1 MITTTTDALVYDPE
15 DHDTIM
21 NPHALF
27 RRMRDEA
34 PLYHR
39 EEQDFWAVSRFD
51 DAKEVLLNRETFP
64 SYRGVT
70 LDILRSGMEFPGTL
84 IFEDQPSHTIHRALL
99 SRVFTPRRV
108 STLEPEIRSL
118 SAELIDPLVGS
129 ERFDVVGEV
138 ASIVPMRVIGMLL
151 GIPADEQV
159 RLRDH
164 ILGTRDMRD
173 NGEITLEQSLS
184 GSLFVEF
191 IDSRIENPRDDIMTQ
206 LLNAEFENEHGQKA
220 RLSRD
225 ELLAYVN
232 IIDSAGNE
240 TTRILIGW
248 AMKLLAEY
256 PDQRRRLV
264 EDPSLVPNAIE
275 EVLRYEGNTLQNC
288 RYVGRDVEMYGQVVP
303 EGSFMVTLTMAANR
317 DPRVFED
324 PDTFDVGRTIDHH
337 LAFGFGA
344 HYCLGQALARL
355 EGRIVLEELLKRFP
369 DFDTDLSEARFM
381 YYPDNRGWDTLP
393 INIL

>member
-1 MITTTTDALVYDPE
+1 MTTTTTDALVYDPE

-184 GSLFVEF
+184 GSLFAEF

>member
-1 MITTTTDALVYDPE
+1 MS
-15 DHDTIM
+15 
-21 NPHALF
+21 PHALL
-27 RRMRDEA
+27 RRMREEA

-51 DAKEVLLNRETFP
+51 DVKDVLLNREVFP

-70 LDILRSGMEFPGTL
+70 LEVLRSGMEFPGTL
-84 IFEDQPSHTIHRALL
+84 IFEDPPSHTIHRALL
-99 SRVFTPRRV
+99 SRVFTNRRV

-118 SAELIDPLVGS
+118 CTELMDPLVGS
-129 ERFDVVGEV
+129 QRFDVIGEV

-151 GIPADEQV
+151 GIPVEEQV

-164 ILGTRDMRD
+164 FLSVRDSGDMKLD
-173 NGEITLEQSLS
+173 ETLS
-184 GSLFVEF
+184 GGIFAEF
-191 IDSRIENPRDDIMTQ
+191 IDSRIEFPRDDIMTQ
-206 LLNAEFENEHGQKA
+206 LLNAEFKNERGEMT

-232 IIDSAGNE
+232 IIDAAGNE

-248 AMKLLAEY
+248 AVKLLAEY
-256 PDQRRRLV
+256 PDQRRRVV
-264 EDPSLVPNAIE
+264 EDPALIPNALE

-288 RYVGRDVEMYGQVVP
+288 RYVGRDVEMYGRTVP

-324 PDTFDVGRTIDHH
+324 PDTFDVGRNIEHH
-337 LAFGFGA
+337 LAFGFGS

-355 EGRIVLEELLKRFP
+355 EARVVLEELLKRFP
-369 DFDTDLSEARFM
+369 NFEADLSAARFM
-381 YYPDNRGWDTLP
+381 YHPDNRGWDSLP

>member
-1 MITTTTDALVYDPE
+1 MSRTGALVYDP
-15 DHDTIM
+15 DDRDTIM
-21 NPHALF
+21 NPHPLF
-27 RRMRDEA
+27 RRMREVA

-39 EEQDFWAVSRFD
+39 EEQDFWAVSRFED
-51 DAKEVLLNRETFP
+51 VKAVLVNRETFP

-70 LDILRSGMEFPGTL
+70 LDVLRSGMEFPGTL
-84 IFEDQPSHTIHRALL
+84 IFEDPPAHTIHRALL
-99 SRVFTPRRV
+99 SRVFTNRRV

-118 SAELIDPLVGS
+118 CSELMDPLVGS

-138 ASIVPMRVIGMLL
+138 ASILPMRVIGMLL
-151 GIPADEQV
+151 GIPADEQA

-164 ILGTRDMRD
+164 FLGARD
-173 NGEITLEQSLS
+173 NADLSLDQSLS
-184 GSLFVEF
+184 GSMFAEF
-191 IDSRIENPRDDIMTQ
+191 IDSRIESPRDDIMTQ
-206 LLNAEFENEHGQKA
+206 LLNAEFENEHGEKT
-220 RLSRD
+220 RLSRE

-232 IIDSAGNE
+232 IIDAAGNE
-240 TTRILIGW
+240 TTRIFIGW
-248 AMKLLAEY
+248 ATKLLAEH

-264 EDPSLVPNAIE
+264 EDPSLTANAVD

-288 RYVGRDVEMYGQVVP
+288 RYVGRDVELHGHVVP
-303 EGSFMVTLTMAANR
+303 EGSFLVTLTPAANR

-355 EGRIVLEELLKRFP
+355 ESRIVLEELLKRFP
-369 DFDTDLSEARFM
+369 DFEADLSEASFM
-381 YYPDNRGWDTLP
+381 YHADNRGWDSLP
-393 INIL
+393 IHIV

>member
-1 MITTTTDALVYDPE
+1 MTTTTTDALVYDPE

-27 RRMRDEA
+27 RRMRDEV

-39 EEQDFWAVSRFD
+39 EDQDFWAVSRFD

-184 GSLFVEF
+184 GSLFAEF

-206 LLNAEFENEHGQKA
+206 LLNAEFENEHGEKT

-288 RYVGRDVEMYGQVVP
+288 RYVGRDVEMYGQIVP

-324 PDTFDVGRTIDHH
+324 PDTFDVSRTIDHH

-355 EGRIVLEELLKRFP
+355 EARIVLEELLKRFP

-381 YYPDNRGWDTLP
+381 YYPDNRGWDALP

>member
-1 MITTTTDALVYDPE
+1 M
-15 DHDTIM
+15 
-21 NPHALF
+21 
-27 RRMRDEA
+27 
-34 PLYHR
+34 
-39 EEQDFWAVSRFD
+39 
-51 DAKEVLLNRETFP
+51 
-64 SYRGVT
+64 
-70 LDILRSGMEFPGTL
+70 
-84 IFEDQPSHTIHRALL
+84 
-99 SRVFTPRRV
+99 
-108 STLEPEIRSL
+108 
-118 SAELIDPLVGS
+118 
-129 ERFDVVGEV
+129 
-138 ASIVPMRVIGMLL
+138 
-151 GIPADEQV
+151 
-159 RLRDH
+159 
-164 ILGTRDMRD
+164 
-173 NGEITLEQSLS
+173 
-184 GSLFVEF
+184 
-191 IDSRIENPRDDIMTQ
+191 
-206 LLNAEFENEHGQKA
+206 
-220 RLSRD
+220 
-225 ELLAYVN
+225 N

-317 DPRVFED
+317 DPRAFED

-381 YYPDNRGWDTLP
+381 YYPDNRGWNALP